1 MGQTIAERIE
11 TVIAP
16 VIAGAGYDL
25 EDVKVTQR
33 GQWSQVRI
41 LVDRQG
47 GINLDAVAEVS
58 RLISG
63 ALDAD
68 EETHGQLFPGTYNLE
83 VGSPGTERPLTL
95 PRHWRQKV
103 GRLVEAR
110 VGEDTVTGRIVEAD
124 DRGVTL
130 DVSGDTTTVPYGE
143 LGAGR
148 IQLEFSRSD
157 AAEDEKE

>member
-1 MGQTIAERIE
+1 MGESTAVRIE
-11 TVIAP
+11 SVIAP

-25 EDVKVTQR
+25 EELKV
-33 GQWSQVRI
+33 SQAGRRSLVRV

-58 RLISG
+58 RLISN
-63 ALDAD
+63 ALDA
-68 EETHGQLFPGTYNLE
+68 EEEAHGAFVQGTYTLE

-130 DVSGDTTTVPYGE
+130 DVSGETTTVPYGE